1 MTVVGTGELGAFHGF
16 SHKSLRSRSLYK
28 LLACFAEEKLLHEEV
43 HTSWEEAQRLGAAGD
58 LADELRPHLP
68 PGVSLLPE
76 HRARTA
82 TSTQSHATRSVQV
95 EVTFIGT
102 RPRTKEVLQRRMYHS
117 EIQKWLAEDDDSE
130 GITTLH
136 PWTDRSRGKTPVRRV
151 PGSPYWLPTF
161 FSLALR
167 PYVHTLPILEPDR
180 TTQIRTRLTPS
191 LSVAKI
197 RCPVTPSRSD
207 SRS

>member
-1 MTVVGTGELGAFHGF
+1 MSVSLLIFFKAYRVKYKSIFCTVTVVGTGELGAFHGF

-82 TSTQSHATRSVQV
+82 TSPRRQS
-95 EVTFIGT
+95 
-102 RPRTKEVLQRRMYHS
+102 LM
-117 EIQKWLAEDDDSE
+117 
-130 GITTLH
+130 
-136 PWTDRSRGKTPVRRV
+136 RRV
-151 PGSPYWLPTF
+151 LCRW
-161 FSLALR
+161 R
-167 PYVHTLPILEPDR
+167 
-180 TTQIRTRLTPS
+180 
-191 LSVAKI
+191 
-197 RCPVTPSRSD
+197 
-207 SRS
+207 